1 LFHTHSTGRTNCG
14 SALTCASCN
23 TYLSITFLSYT
34 YTHTYTHIHRHR
46 TRRTRC
52 IRAVCCQSYHP
63 SCHAHQSVVSLS
75 LRHTHT
81 ALRTLVLLAAC
92 PVSGARRHATHTIQ
106 SCHTLSLYNRV
117 TLSLYTIVS
126 HSHILYSRV
135 TLYLSH
141 THTALGALY
150 SLAACPVSHA
160 THHATHTNKSCLFH
174 THTHTQR
181 QGWWVW

>member
-1 LFHTHSTGRTNCG
+1 MPRIPIDHVSLCITHTAQSCVSLFHTHSTGGTNCG

-34 YTHTYTHIHRHR
+34 YTHTYTHIHRQR
-46 TRRTRC
+46 TSRTRC

-117 TLSLYTIVS
+117 TLSHTIQS
-126 HSHILYSRV
+126 CH
-135 TLYLSH
+135 TLSLSH
-141 THTALGALY
+141 THSAGGTVFASG
-150 SLAACPVSHA
+150 VSRESC
-160 THHATHTNKSCLFH
+160 HTSCH
-174 THTHTQR
+174 THQ
-181 QGWWVW
+181 